1 MKPRLFLTRALPEPV
16 MAFLQDRAELSYNR
30 EDRVLST
37 EEIKEGVQGKD
48 GLISLVTDTIGEEII
63 QAGTELR
70 VISNYAVG
78 YNNIDVETATKHNI
92 AVTNT
97 PGVLTETTADLA
109 WALLMGIARRVVEGD
124 AYTRTG
130 QWRDWAPQLLLG
142 RDVYGATLG
151 LIGMG
156 RIGQA
161 VARRAS
167 GFEMKVLY
175 HSRTRLSAAEERS
188 LNVTYMD
195 KDTLLQQADYISL
208 HVPYTS
214 ATHHYLGP
222 REFALMKKTA
232 YLINTARGPIVDE
245 KALVHALKNNTIA
258 GAGLDVYENEPQLE
272 PGLTRL
278 SNVILL
284 PHIGSATIKTRTE
297 MGMMAAQ
304 NALDVLAGNP
314 CPNIVNEDKL
324 REE

>member
-1 MKPRLFLTRALPEPV
+1 
-16 MAFLQDRAELSYNR
+16 MAFLQERTELSYNR
-30 EDRVLST
+30 EDRVLGA

-48 GLISLVTDTIGEEII
+48 GLISLVTDKIGEEII
-63 QAGTELR
+63 RAGTELR

-78 YNNIDVETATKHNI
+78 YNNIDVEAATKHRI

-130 QWRDWAPQLLLG
+130 RWQNWAPQLLLG
-142 RDVYGATLG
+142 HDVYGAILG

-161 VARRAS
+161 VARRAR
-167 GFEMKVLY
+167 GFEMRVLY

-188 LNVTYMD
+188 LNVTYVD
-195 KDTLLQQADYISL
+195 KDTLLKQADYISL
-208 HVPYTS
+208 HVPYTKE
-214 ATHHYLGP
+214 THHYIGA
-222 REFALMKKTA
+222 RELALMKETA

-245 KALVHALKNNTIA
+245 KALVRALEHGIIA
-258 GAGLDVYENEPQLE
+258 GAGLDVYENEPLLE

-314 CPNIVNEDKL
+314 CPNIVNKGEW
-324 REE
+324 